1 MRTDNKEERMTRT
14 RKPAALFLAALC
26 LCPATAVSQTYPS
39 KPIRLIVPF
48 PAGGGVDYIGRI
60 VGKGLSERLSQQ
72 VVIENRA
79 GANAIVGLEVLKSS
93 PPDGYTVAA
102 TSAGPMA
109 VNPFIYAKLPHDT
122 VKDFTYIA
130 KMVIFPLLLVS

>member
-1 MRTDNKEERMTRT
+1 MNRTATIFSVVFAT
-14 RKPAALFLAALC
+14 LSAWPLAGLSQSYPA
-26 LCPATAVSQTYPS
+26 

-48 PAGGGVDYIGRI
+48 PPGGGVDYIGRL
-60 VGKGLSERLSQQ
+60 VAKGLSERMGQQ
-72 VVIENRA
+72 VVVENRA
-79 GANAIVGLEVLKSS
+79 GANAIVGLEVLKAS

-130 KMVIFPLLLVS
+130 KMVIFPLMLVTHP